1 LEQWGPLQRIGL
13 LERTLS
19 VGLPATVAIVAV
31 AGGSVRR
38 GGDRINNHEGSNEM
52 GRIRKSLSYA
62 NVMATLALF
71 LAVGG
76 GGAVAVAATQSK
88 APGKHHHG
96 NRGPRG
102 FRGPAGPQGPKG
114 DAGSTG
120 APGVPGAPGAPGS
133 ALGFADIAANGTA
146 SAVKN
151 VTVVSHAPGT
161 GIYCLK
167 LNSGTP
173 ANVIAMIDNT
183 GANPTI
189 AYVAGDTNP
198 SVVAKD
204 CAPGAQIE
212 IAAGDSG
219 IFTDEAFFVSI
230 N

>member
-1 LEQWGPLQRIGL
+1 MR
-13 LERTLS
+13 
-19 VGLPATVAIVAV
+19 
-31 AGGSVRR
+31 
-38 GGDRINNHEGSNEM
+38 
-52 GRIRKSLSYA
+52 RIRRSLSYA

-71 LAVGG
+71 LALGG
-76 GGAVAVAATQSK
+76 GGAVALAASHNNK
-88 APGKHHHG
+88 PKHHHHG

-102 FRGPAGPQGPKG
+102 FQGPAGPK
-114 DAGSTG
+114 G
-120 APGVPGAPGAPGS
+120 APGAPGATGAQGAPGS

-151 VTVVSHAPGT
+151 VTVVSHTPGS

-183 GANPTI
+183 GANPTL
-189 AYVAGDTNP
+189 AYVAGDISP
-198 SVVAKD
+198 SAVAKD